1 MRKPQTS
8 SDQPPK
14 KKSFIGTFILL
25 FVLILLVL
33 GGLYVFNILKEL
45 NHEELD
51 QGNLGITSSETIKDN
66 PQDKSI
72 TNIALFGVDQRDNQ
86 TQVRSDAMMILTVDK
101 EHNKIKLSSLMR
113 DIAVE
118 IDGHGQN
125 KLTTAYF
132 YGGPQLAVKTINQN
146 FGTNITEYATVNFQ
160 QMASIIDAVGGVEI
174 DISEKER
181 LDANNSIY
189 EQSAVAGLPQ
199 DIIKEAGLQTL
210 SGTQAV
216 AYARIRYVKTDEGQS
231 DDFGRTD
238 RQREVLSKMFYKALD
253 LSPLQYPE
261 FARKLLPAVVTSL
274 DLGEIM
280 DLATIMM
287 RDVTLEQTRFPQNSD
302 LIGNG
307 VVYVGSAQC
316 LNVDLPA
323 VSEKLRAFI
332 YDDINPDAPP
342 VVSSEANSS
351 SADTSSK

>member
-1 MRKPQTS
+1 MHGPQTNFEE
-8 SDQPPK
+8 PAK
-14 KKSFIGTFILL
+14 KKSHIGTFILL

-33 GGLYVFNILKEL
+33 GGLYFFSIVKEL
-45 NHEELD
+45 NHEELN
-51 QGNLGITSSETIKDN
+51 QGDLGIVSSTALKDN

-72 TNIALFGVDQRDNQ
+72 TSIALFGVDQRDNQ
-86 TQVRSDAMMILTVDK
+86 TEVRSDAMMILTVDK

-118 IDGHGQN
+118 IEGHGQN

-146 FGTNITEYATVNFQ
+146 FGTTISEYATVNFQ
-160 QMASIIDAVGGVEI
+160 QMASIIDAVGGVEV

-199 DIIKEAGLQTL
+199 DIIKEAGLQIL

-216 AYARIRYVKTDEGQS
+216 AYARIRYVKTDDGQS

-238 RQREVLSKMFYKALD
+238 RQREVLSKMFYRALD

-274 DLGEIM
+274 DFTEIM
-280 DLATIMM
+280 DLATIML
-287 RDVTLEQTRFPQNSD
+287 RDVKLEQTRFPQNAD

-307 VVYVGSAQC
+307 IVYVGSAQC
-316 LNVDLPA
+316 LNVDLQS
-323 VSEKLRAFI
+323 VSEKLHAFI

-342 VVSSEANSS
+342 VASSDEEISSE
-351 SADTSSK
+351 